1 MKQRQDITVL
11 IDHACAAG
19 ARKASACGLL
29 GLSVRTLQRW
39 DTPAARSDGRPGVS
53 RRAHNA
59 LCAAERAALLQT
71 MNRPEFA
78 ALPPSQIVP
87 RLADQ
92 GCYLASESTLYR
104 VLRAADQLRH
114 RHAARPKQTARP
126 RALRATGPNQ
136 VYSWDITYLPS
147 QLRGVFFYCYLVLDI
162 FSRKIVG
169 WHVDEFERS
178 EQAALLLQEIAQR
191 EGLTPGQV
199 VLHSD
204 NGGPMKGVTMLAML
218 QQLGVMPS
226 FSRPG
231 VSDDNPYSE
240 ALFRTVKYVPA
251 YPGCFESV
259 QHARAYMETF
269 AHWYNHEHYHS
280 GINFV
285 TPAQR
290 HDGDDRRVLAQRKE
304 VYAHARARHPE
315 RWSGNTRNWERV
327 ETVLLNPEKC
337 KTQNA
342 TWAVAA

>member
-1 MKQRQDITVL
+1 VEHREEITTL
-11 IDHACAAG
+11 IDHACASG
-19 ARKASACGLL
+19 ARKAQACALL

-39 DTPAARSDGRPGVS
+39 RTPGGDGRHGVS
-53 RRAHNA
+53 RPAHNA
-59 LCAAERAALLQT
+59 LSAVERAGVLQI

-78 ALPPSQIVP
+78 DLPPSQIVP

-92 GCYLASESTLYR
+92 GCYIASESTLYR
-104 VLRAADQLRH
+104 VLRDADQLRH
-114 RHAARPKQTARP
+114 RHASRPKQGSRP

-147 QLRGVFFYCYLVLDI
+147 QLRGVFFYGYLVLDI

-169 WHVDEFERS
+169 WHVDESERS
-178 EQAALLLQEIAQR
+178 EHAALLLQEITQR
-191 EGLTPGQV
+191 EGVTPGQV

-218 QQLGVMPS
+218 QQLGVVPS

-231 VSDDNPYSE
+231 VSNDNPYSE

-251 YPGCFESV
+251 YPGSFASV

-269 AHWYNHEHYHS
+269 VHWYNYAHYHS
-280 GINFV
+280 GIRFV

-290 HDGDDRRVLAQRKE
+290 HDGDDRQVLAQRKE
-304 VYAHARARHPE
+304 VYSQAKARHPE
-315 RWSGNTRNWERV
+315 RWSGNTRNWDRV
-327 ETVLLNPEKC
+327 ETVLLNPEKS

>member
-1 MKQRQDITVL
+1 MEQRQQLTGL

-19 ARKASACGLL
+19 ARKASACELL
-29 GLSVRTLQRW
+29 GLSLRTLQRW
-39 DTPAARSDGRPGVS
+39 TTAARGDGRHGVA
-53 RRAHNA
+53 RGAHNA
-59 LCAAERAALLQT
+59 LCEAERAVILQT
-71 MNRPEFA
+71 LNCPEFA
-78 ALPPSQIVP
+78 ALPPGQIVP

-92 GCYLASESTLYR
+92 GRYIASESTLYR
-104 VLRAADQLRH
+104 VLRDADQLRH
-114 RHAARPKQTARP
+114 RHAARPKRTARP

-147 QLRGVFFYCYLVLDI
+147 QRRGVFFYCYLFLDI

-169 WHVDEFERS
+169 WHVDESERS

-191 EGLTPGQV
+191 EGIAAGQV

-240 ALFRTVKYVPA
+240 SLFRTVKYVPS
-251 YPGCFESV
+251 YPDCFASV
-259 QHARAYMETF
+259 QHARTYMETF
-269 AHWYNHEHYHS
+269 AHWYNHVHYHS
-280 GINFV
+280 GITFV
-285 TPAQR
+285 TPASR
-290 HDGDDRRVLAQRKE
+290 HDGDDHHVLAQRKE
-304 VYAHARARHPE
+304 VYAQAKARHPE

-327 ETVLLNPEKC
+327 ETVLLNPEKS

>member
-1 MKQRQDITVL
+1 VEHRQEITAL
-11 IDHACAAG
+11 IDSACTAG

-39 DTPAARSDGRPGVS
+39 TTTARGDGRPGVA
-53 RRAHNA
+53 RGAHNA
-59 LCAAERAALLQT
+59 LCAAERAVILQT

-78 ALPPSQIVP
+78 DLPPSQIVP

-126 RALRATGPNQ
+126 RALKAIGPNQ
-136 VYSWDITYLPS
+136 IYSWDITYLPS

-169 WHVDEFERS
+169 WHVDESERS

-191 EGLTPGQV
+191 EGLAPGQV

-240 ALFRTVKYVPA
+240 ALFRTVKYVPT

-259 QHARAYMETF
+259 QHARTYMETF
-269 AHWYNHEHYHS
+269 THWYNHTHYHS

-285 TPAQR
+285 TPASR
-290 HDGDDRRVLAQRKE
+290 HDGDDRQVLAQRKE
-304 VYAHARARHPE
+304 VYAQAKARHPE

-327 ETVLLNPEKC
+327 ETVLLNPEKS

>member
-1 MKQRQDITVL
+1 MKQRQDITAL
-11 IDHACAAG
+11 IDHACASG
-19 ARKASACGLL
+19 ARKAEACVIL

-39 DTPAARSDGRPGVS
+39 GTSAARGDGRHGVP

-59 LCAAERAALLQT
+59 LCAVERAALLQT

-78 ALPPSQIVP
+78 DLPPCQIVP

-92 GCYLASESTLYR
+92 GRYIASESTLYR

-126 RALRATGPNQ
+126 RALRATAPNQ

-147 QLRGVFFYCYLVLDI
+147 QVRGVFFYCYLFLDI

-169 WHVDEFERS
+169 WHVDESERS
-178 EQAALLLQEIAQR
+178 EQAALLLQEIVQR
-191 EGLTPGQV
+191 EGIALGQI

-204 NGGPMKGVTMLAML
+204 NGSPMKGVTMLAML
-218 QQLGVMPS
+218 QQLGVVPS
-226 FSRPG
+226 FSRPS

-269 AHWYNHEHYHS
+269 THWYNHVHYHS

-285 TPAQR
+285 TPVQR
-290 HDGDDRRVLAQRKE
+290 HDGNDLQVLAQRKE
-304 VYAHARARHPE
+304 VYAQARARHPE
-315 RWSGNTRNWERV
+315 RWSGDTRNWDRV
-327 ETVLLNPEKC
+327 NVVLLNPEKG

>member
-1 MKQRQDITVL
+1 MEQRQQLTGL

-29 GLSVRTLQRW
+29 GLSARTLQRW
-39 DTPAARSDGRPGVS
+39 TTTARGDGRHGVA
-53 RRAHNA
+53 RGAHNA
-59 LCAAERAALLQT
+59 LCAAERAVILQT

-78 ALPPSQIVP
+78 DLPPSQIVP

-126 RALRATGPNQ
+126 RALKAIGPNQ
-136 VYSWDITYLPS
+136 IYSWDITYLPS

-169 WHVDEFERS
+169 WHVDESERS

-191 EGLTPGQV
+191 EGLAPGQV

-240 ALFRTVKYVPA
+240 ALFRTVKYVPT

-259 QHARAYMETF
+259 QHARTYMETF
-269 AHWYNHEHYHS
+269 THWYNHTHYHS

-290 HDGDDRRVLAQRKE
+290 HDGDDRQVLAQRKE
-304 VYAHARARHPE
+304 VYAQAKARHPE

-327 ETVLLNPEKC
+327 ETVLLNPEKS
-337 KTQNA
+337 KNQNA

>member
-1 MKQRQDITVL
+1 M
-11 IDHACAAG
+11 
-19 ARKASACGLL
+19 CGR
-29 GLSVRTLQRW
+29 GPQ
-39 DTPAARSDGRPGVS
+39 
-53 RRAHNA
+53 
-59 LCAAERAALLQT
+59 
-71 MNRPEFA
+71 
-78 ALPPSQIVP
+78 
-87 RLADQ
+87 
-92 GCYLASESTLYR
+92 
-104 VLRAADQLRH
+104 
-114 RHAARPKQTARP
+114 
-126 RALRATGPNQ
+126 ALRATGPNP

-147 QLRGVFFYCYLVLDI
+147 QRRGVFFYCDLFLDI
-162 FSRKIVG
+162 SPSPRKASAVGIISRKIVG
-169 WHVDEFERS
+169 WHVDESERS
-178 EQAALLLQEIAQR
+178 EQAALLLQEITQR
-191 EGLTPGQV
+191 EGIAPGQV

-204 NGGPMKGVTMLAML
+204 NGGPMKGVTMLALL

-259 QHARAYMETF
+259 QHARTYMETF
-269 AHWYNHEHYHS
+269 VHWYNHTHYHS

-290 HDGDDRRVLAQRKE
+290 HGGDDRQVLAKRKV
-304 VYAHARARHPE
+304 VYAQARARHPE

-327 ETVLLNPEKC
+327 ETVLLNPEKS